1 MTPGWRL
8 AIVAVILAATIIV
21 SSLSY
26 LWLTPYHGTSPMIPS
41 VTVTR
46 TNVTDGVRFS
56 IVSVSKTI
64 PWGDVRIYVT
74 EGLHVRYW
82 EPSNRDFPRLGMNTT
97 VALGNMTLGD
107 RVVSCE
113 ILDNGDR
120 YFGGGDEFTV
130 SGSWGTYLVT
140 LFHEPT
146 GGAMFQD
153 AFSIR

>member
-1 MTPGWRL
+1 V
-8 AIVAVILAATIIV
+8 AIILVAIITAA
-21 SSLSY
+21 SLSY
-26 LWLTPYHGTSPMIPS
+26 LWLTSGHGTPPMTPS
-41 VTVTR
+41 TALTK

-82 EPSNRDFPRLGMNTT
+82 EPSNRDFPRLGMNTN
-97 VALGNMTLGD
+97 VVLGNMILGD
-107 RVVSCE
+107 RVVGCE
-113 ILDNGDR
+113 ILDNGDG

-130 SGSWGTYLVT
+130 SGSWGTYLAT